1 MFVSTASVSV
11 QLLMIRTLLNWLLE
25 LHSQILVSF
34 VNENGQK
41 KKKKPIYS
49 TSIETTAFKLRNND
63 KDSRFYVD
71 FCKYNQKTKIHTTY
85 LAFSLEF
92 SSDSSDDV
100 EFSAVIFPK
109 DSFASPKKSF
119 TLSSTVFS
127 LSGVGS

>member
-25 LHSQILVSF
+25 LHPQILV
-34 VNENGQK
+34 NEKGQ

-71 FCKYNQKTKIHTTY
+71 FCKYNQETKIHTTY

>member
-1 MFVSTASVSV
+1 MFASTACVSV

-25 LHSQILVSF
+25 LHPQILV
-34 VNENGQK
+34 NEKGEK
-41 KKKKPIYS
+41 KNPPIYS